1 MLRANEPERYLP
13 HKTCFKFVTQ
23 TTVNTYEPE
32 TYFFLIH
39 QVINFSQKTC
49 WPLVNQKHICLINH
63 VKNLS
68 HNPLKKGDQFFLAK
82 ESSSA
87 KVFQNWWILYGAGCS
102 RKKSYMTLTASFKY
116 IFRRFCQG
124 HLNLLHWYPSYQPCT
139 KSEQIN
145 QQLFKRR
152 FNDKGS
158 PLL

>member
-68 HNPLKKGDQFFLAK
+68 PNPLKKRGSIFPCQGKFKCKSIPKLMDSVRRWVLSK
-82 ESSSA
+82 EKLYDSDG
-87 KVFQNWWILYGAGCS
+87 VIQIYFQEILS
-102 RKKSYMTLTASFKY
+102 RSFKSIALVSQLSTLY
-116 IFRRFCQG
+116 KKWA
-124 HLNLLHWYPSYQPCT
+124 N
-139 KSEQIN
+139 KSTIV
-145 QQLFKRR
+145 
-152 FNDKGS
+152 
-158 PLL
+158 